1 MSCSTSSI
9 YYDLPIVIQENREEE
24 EKEKHVVTGTHWTI
38 IAVAVTSSSI
48 AVAVVVDGDDRRVRI
63 MDRVLPSLFARRLME
78 CRAWNLVS
86 RVYRRA
92 TTGRDVDDNL
102 GQPQS
107 SPSTSSS
114 SQGEA
119 SSSPGRDSR
128 HHPCSSEAC
137 RYCRAVEKTLLW
149 EDFTFF
155 LNIYLLIVLSVAIW

>member
-1 MSCSTSSI
+1 MA
-9 YYDLPIVIQENREEE
+9 
-24 EKEKHVVTGTHWTI
+24 GTRWTT

-63 MDRVLPSLFARRLME
+63 MDRVLPSLFARRVME

-86 RVYRRA
+86 RVYRRM

-114 SQGEA
+114 P
-119 SSSPGRDSR
+119 PGRDSR
-128 HHPCSSEAC
+128 RHPCSSEAC